1 MLCEGGWTRERLSSA
16 IDTFLKKVHDSIE
29 QNPETLP
36 EKLSHC
42 NGTIIKRICPD
53 PTTYSSNNGSTT
65 DTVMSSD
72 TSPFS
77 SSEFMSTTT
86 TGKVSMNRQEL
97 LEFLAPYCNAIA
109 IPLEG
114 GEDPRFPVLGCAMVG
129 HGGGGGGCEPSTNT
143 SKKSDQS
150 KSSCGTVKP
159 IFISVGHKISLYE
172 ATKVVAW
179 LSMYR
184 IPEPVRQADLFG
196 RELIRQQQQQ
206 QQQKKTMDIDDEC
219 DQDT

>member
-1 MLCEGGWTRERLSSA
+1 
-16 IDTFLKKVHDSIE
+16 
-29 QNPETLP
+29 
-36 EKLSHC
+36 
-42 NGTIIKRICPD
+42 
-53 PTTYSSNNGSTT
+53 
-65 DTVMSSD
+65 MSSD
-72 TSPFS
+72 TSS

-129 HGGGGGGCEPSTNT
+129 HGGGGGGGGCEPSTNT
-143 SKKSDQS
+143 SKKSHQS
-150 KSSCGTVKP
+150 NSSCGTVKP
-159 IFISVGHKISLYE
+159 IFISVGHKISLSE

-206 QQQKKTMDIDDEC
+206 QNKTMDIDDEC